1 MTHCHVCIEAHVEAN
16 AKAAEENRIR
26 TAKRVPAAAWTGPVH
41 NPAQGQFGWH
51 ANIEELR
58 GDLLE
63 EEMPT
68 WVWGAKVYKLRLNA
82 QNILESALEEASEQ
96 AAEEGSLKASDLQK
110 VLDAWCEASE
120 IEWWEQDDVIVELAA
135 SAPKADATEGGDP
148 GEEQVGG

>member
-1 MTHCHVCIEAHVEAN
+1 M
-16 AKAAEENRIR
+16 
-26 TAKRVPAAAWTGPVH
+26 
-41 NPAQGQFGWH
+41 
-51 ANIEELR
+51 
-58 GDLLE
+58 
-63 EEMPT
+63 
-68 WVWGAKVYKLRLNA
+68 NA

-135 SAPKADATEGGDP
+135 SAPEADATEGGDP